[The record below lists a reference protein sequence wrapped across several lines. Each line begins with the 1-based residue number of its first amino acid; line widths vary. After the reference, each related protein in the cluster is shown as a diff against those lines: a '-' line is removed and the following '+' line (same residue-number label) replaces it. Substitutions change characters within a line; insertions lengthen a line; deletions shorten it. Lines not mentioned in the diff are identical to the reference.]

1 MPRKSTK
8 PPRLSGTIEDLPLRD
23 YPADEESTIKGGALG
38 AAPTQEIT
46 SPRDPASGLPTGK
59 RT

>member
-1 MPRKSTK
+1 MPRKANK

-23 YPADEESTIKGGALG
+23 YPADDQSTIKGGALG
-38 AAPTQEIT
+38 AASAQEIT

-59 RT
+59 HT